1 MNKPRPSIEQMRKE
15 VTKFE
20 IEEVYYSK
28 DYQAL
33 VEEDHF
39 EDAWKSEEDII
50 EYYKE
55 EDDGEV
61 EYLWEEWFN
70 QFGEYEEAYFKEKK
84 DDDV

>member
-1 MNKPRPSIEQMRKE
+1 MKKPRPSIEQMRE
-15 VTKFE
+15 DVTRFE

-28 DYQAL
+28 DYQAM

-39 EDAWKSEEDII
+39 EGAWESEEHII

-55 EDDGEV
+55 EDGE
-61 EYLWEEWFN
+61 EIEFIWDEWFN
-70 QFGEYEEAYFKEKK
+70 QFGDYEDAYFKEKK